1 MAANIEG
8 KCKRLSYVHF
18 HSTRFPEAQSR
29 LTRSDANFC
38 WDRPGLAADPP
49 GLRGRLLLAGGRGLG
64 LALARSL
71 FWRYALCLGQP
82 DRPDPALSDG
92 RLLRRRTARGPLS
105 GTQGVL
111 SADGGRGPLY
121 YAHSADCTASS
132 LLDTGCVRGE
142 FAGRFLWLADLGNLG
157 LCRSLFRA
165 GGLDLGLAP
174 ARPLLRHVALYLGQ
188 RDRSDPALSD
198 DRLLRRWTLRG
209 PPSTRFGALYA
220 DDHRGLSDRPHSLDL
235 APDPLLVAEFVLY
248 VLDRRFLWFAAR
260 GDPAVRHPG
269 NSAELR
275 LALCDSPPG

>member
-18 HSTRFPEAQSR
+18 HSTRLPEAQSR

-142 FAGRFLWLADLGNLG
+142 FAGRFLWLADLGNL
-157 LCRSLFRA
+157 
-165 GGLDLGLAP
+165 
-174 ARPLLRHVALYLGQ
+174 
-188 RDRSDPALSD
+188 ALSRTD
-198 DRLLRRWTLRG
+198 D
-209 PPSTRFGALYA
+209 S
-220 DDHRGLSDRPHSLDL
+220 
-235 APDPLLVAEFVLY
+235 
-248 VLDRRFLWFAAR
+248 AR
-260 GDPAVRHPG
+260 
-269 NSAELR
+269 LR
-275 LALCDSPPG
+275 LALCHSPAHRAGGQFRPHFRPALRDLNGGQPGRHVPAGS